1 VHLPVHQPDDGADGA
16 PTRAT
21 AGSVLISETFVSV
34 QGEGLLTGVPS
45 WFCRASGCNLRCAWC
60 DTPYASWTPE
70 GATRSVDDLLAEC
83 LSSGVRHA
91 VLTGGEPLLFAG
103 MLALSARLR
112 GAGVHVTAETA
123 GTVDPGAT
131 FDLLSLSPKL
141 ASSAPAPGDER
152 DPSGAWRARH
162 EARRINLP
170 ALRALIERHGAPGA
184 RQIKFVATRQEDLAE
199 IEALIKQLPPVQPSE
214 VLLMPEGV
222 QAPTPE
228 HRAWVLRACAQR
240 GWRYCHRL
248 HIELFGHTRGT

>member
-1 VHLPVHQPDDGADGA
+1 MNVPLPVQQPDEPLPG
-16 PTRAT
+16 
-21 AGSVLISETFVSV
+21 AGSAGAVTISETFVSV

-60 DTPYASWTPE
+60 DTPYASWQPQ
-70 GATRSVDDLLAEC
+70 GVSRSVDELLAEC
-83 LSSGVRHA
+83 LASGVRHA

-103 MLALSARLR
+103 MMALSARLR
-112 GAGVHVTAETA
+112 TAGVHVTAETA
-123 GTVDPGAT
+123 GTIDPGAT

-141 ASSAPAPGDER
+141 SSSAPAAGDAR
-152 DPSGAWRARH
+152 DASGAWRARH

-170 ALRALIERHGAPGA
+170 AMRALVDRHPAPGT
-184 RQIKFVATRQEDLAE
+184 RQIKFVAACENDLAE
-199 IEALIKQLPPVQPSE
+199 IEVLLAQLPSLAPSE

-222 QAPTPE
+222 RAPAPE